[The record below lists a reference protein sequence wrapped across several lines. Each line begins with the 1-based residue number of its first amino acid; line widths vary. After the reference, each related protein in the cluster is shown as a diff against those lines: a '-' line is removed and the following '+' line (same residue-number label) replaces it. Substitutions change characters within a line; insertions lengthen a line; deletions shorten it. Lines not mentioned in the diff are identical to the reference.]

1 MLSVT
6 DTGTGIEDRV
16 KARIFEPY
24 FTTKSKDDGTGL
36 GLSTVHGIVR
46 QSGGWIAVES
56 QSGKGS
62 TFSIYLPR
70 YQELTEAGSDVPATF
85 AKSTGVETILLVEDD
100 AAVRRFT
107 ELALKSFGYVVL
119 STGRPEEV
127 IAWIEEQP
135 SIVDLLFTDVV
146 MPSMTGKQLAI
157 RVRAIR
163 PDLKIL
169 FVSGYSFD
177 VFRGLELDGAEF
189 LAKPFTPDVLG
200 AKVRSMFVGQV
211 LGLRRPLR
219 QPLRPPGAL
228 EMQSEQYRS

>member
-1 MLSVT
+1 M
-6 DTGTGIEDRV
+6 
-16 KARIFEPY
+16 FEPY
-24 FTTKSKDDGTGL
+24 FTTKSKDEGTGL

-70 YQELTEAGSDVPATF
+70 YKELTEARSDVPATI
-85 AKSTGVETILLVEDD
+85 AKNTGLETILLVEDD

-135 SIVDLLFTDVV
+135 SIVDLLITDVV
-146 MPSMTGKQLAI
+146 MPSMTGKQLVT

-177 VFRGLELDGAEF
+177 VFKGLELEGAGF
-189 LAKPFTPDVLG
+189 LAKPFTPELLG
-200 AKVRSMFVGQV
+200 AKVRSMFVAQT
-211 LGLRRPLR
+211 LDLRR
-219 QPLRPPGAL
+219 PLRPPGAR
-228 EMQSEQYRS
+228 EMQSEQYRP